1 MKFDNLLSQSQY
13 RVALKNALADW
24 MLCFDGNDFATGNVL
39 QCIPWNGDLN
49 AVLPWDDVDYDFDTA
64 IGSRGNWCRRE
75 IVVNNEDGEN
85 LRRKFWAE
93 VDRKCAAICE
103 VYKKSIDNANAI
115 VAKIKEG

>member
-1 MKFDNLLSQSQY
+1 MKFDNLLSQSKY

-24 MLCFDGNDFATGNVL
+24 MLDFDDERFATGKVL
-39 QCIPWNGDLN
+39 QCIPWSKDLN

-75 IVVNNEDGEN
+75 IVVNNKDGED

-93 VDRKCAAICE
+93 VDRKCAAICD
-103 VYKKSIDNANAI
+103 VYGKTIDKANAI
-115 VAKIKEG
+115 LAGKKED